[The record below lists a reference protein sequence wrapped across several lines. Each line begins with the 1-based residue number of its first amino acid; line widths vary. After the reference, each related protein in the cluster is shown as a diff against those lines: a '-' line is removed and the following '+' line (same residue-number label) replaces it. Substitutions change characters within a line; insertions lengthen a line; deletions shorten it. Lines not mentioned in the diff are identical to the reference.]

1 MEAPLAHVK
10 PPKPDDTR
18 DRLLQAAAEI
28 FAEKGFAATTVR
40 EICLRA
46 PANLALI
53 NYYFGDK
60 LELYREVLQKA
71 IHNEDPSRAAEAA
84 GADKVED
91 PEEELRRMIR
101 AMLERGL
108 DRSKQ
113 SSLRYRLMMQ
123 EFSHP
128 SRATDLVIDLT
139 LKPVYD
145 RLREIVGAILRLPP
159 AHTKTRLAAHSVIG
173 QVVHFA
179 HAGPVLPTLWPQM
192 EMKPAQRKLIATHI
206 ADLTLAYLRSQLY
219 RA

>member
-1 MEAPLAHVK
+1 MGTQFAPA
-10 PPKPDDTR
+10 KPDDTR
-18 DRLLQAAAEI
+18 DRLLHAAAEV
-28 FAEKGFAATTVR
+28 FAEKGFASTTVR

-60 LELYREVLQKA
+60 LELYKQVLQKA
-71 IHNEDPSRAAEAA
+71 IHDERPSPVAPANLSQSIA
-84 GADKVED
+84 D
-91 PEEELRRMIR
+91 PETELRRMIA

-128 SRATDLVIDLT
+128 SRATGLVAELT

-145 RLREIVGAILRLPP
+145 RLRDVIGRILGLPP
-159 AHTKTRLAAHSVIG
+159 AHTKVRLAAHSVIG

-179 HAGPVLPTLWPQM
+179 HAGPVMPALWPQM
-192 EMKPAQRKLIATHI
+192 KMTPVQQKQIAAHI
-206 ADLTLAYLRSQLY
+206 ADFTLTYLQKQRP
-219 RA
+219 